1 MGLINFVRN
10 GVQEMMVARPD
21 NMKHLIVYKHPDGN
35 IPTYSRLTVDM
46 DECAVFFKS
55 GAPPA
60 VGALPPGRYPLST
73 ENIPFLNNFVT
84 SFTGGNIFQAEVFFV
99 KNQPVRNLTFGG
111 QMMSMRDPELDL
123 RVTPRAYGTYAMVVT
138 DPTRFI
144 IGYTGQAA
152 QGDNDQITSWLRQ
165 RMFQGLSKTIG
176 GDFTDFTVDNLGNIY
191 VLSKENQLKK
201 LSPNGD
207 SLAIFNDVRR
217 FGKVFSIDVT
227 NPLKIVVY
235 YREFTMVIELD
246 RFLNI
251 VNTID
256 LRKLNILQAKAVGL
270 AYDNNVWVY
279 DELDAKL
286 KRIGDDGSLVDQTT
300 DFRQL
305 FDSTP
310 DPSVLRDQGG
320 YVYLYD
326 TIKGVYIFDHYGALK
341 THIVLPGWKDF
352 DVLDKS
358 MLGRDAHS
366 FFRYQQGS
374 LDIQEEP
381 IPAYALDARLIRIM
395 PSAIYVLKK
404 TGLEV
409 YSNR

>member
-1 MGLINFVRN
+1 MIILSVLITQGASAQRASDFV
-10 GVQEMMVARPD
+10 
-21 NMKHLIVYKHPDGN
+21 
-35 IPTYSRLTVDM
+35 
-46 DECAVFFKS
+46 
-55 GAPPA
+55 
-60 VGALPPGRYPLST
+60 
-73 ENIPFLNNFVT
+73 
-84 SFTGGNIFQAEVFFV
+84 
-99 KNQPVRNLTFGG
+99 
-111 QMMSMRDPELDL
+111 
-123 RVTPRAYGTYAMVVT
+123 
-138 DPTRFI
+138 
-144 IGYTGQAA
+144 
-152 QGDNDQITSWLRQ
+152 
-165 RMFQGLSKTIG
+165 LSKTIG
-176 GDFTDFTVDNLGNIY
+176 GDFADFAVDNLGNIY
-191 VLSKENQLKK
+191 VLNKDNQLKK

-217 FGKVFSIDVT
+217 FGKVSSIDVT

-235 YREFTMVIELD
+235 YREFTMIIELD

-374 LDIQEEP
+374 LDIQEEL